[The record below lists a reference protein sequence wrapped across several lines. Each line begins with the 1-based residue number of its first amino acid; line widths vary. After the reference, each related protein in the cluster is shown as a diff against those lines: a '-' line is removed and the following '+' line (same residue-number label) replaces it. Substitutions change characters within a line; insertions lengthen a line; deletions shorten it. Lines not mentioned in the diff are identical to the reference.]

1 MAVKKSMAKAGRHQ
15 RSQGSPTEASATATD
30 RQMPIREFSRS
41 LPMSLLRA
49 REAVMRHFRVSLRAH
64 GLTEQQW
71 RILRALTSFD
81 DIEVTELARV
91 AYLLGPSLSRILR
104 DLEERRLIERR
115 TLKEDLR
122 RSVVSIT
129 PKGLRLIEAVAPSS
143 EAIYAEIT
151 RRYGAGKLA
160 ELHALLQ
167 ALEVSLWDMPLPGGS
182 EDTDEQDAS
191 L

>member
-1 MAVKKSMAKAGRHQ
+1 MATRKPAAGDER
-15 RSQGSPTEASATATD
+15 RAGVVSDRAPTVENPAG

-41 LPMSLLRA
+41 LPMALLRA
-49 REAVMRHFRVSLRAH
+49 REAVMRHFRVSLRSH

-71 RILRALTSFD
+71 RILRALAAID
-81 DIEVTELARV
+81 AIEVTELART

-115 TLKEDLR
+115 AVKTDLR
-122 RSVVSIT
+122 RGVVSISA
-129 PKGLRLIEAVAPSS
+129 KGLRLIEAVAPSS

-151 RRYGAGKLA
+151 KRYGADQLA
-160 ELHALLQ
+160 ALQDMLR
-167 ALEVSLWDMPLPGGS
+167 ALESSLQDMPLPGGVIPK
-182 EDTDEQDAS
+182 DDAS